1 MNESSPSRTQTHR
14 ASPRRIIKV
23 GTLVLLGA
31 MAYRHFRASRPT
43 ADVRPAGA
51 TVPLDSRMKALN
63 TLLNKASGLSVAELT
78 AEEMIQRSGTA
89 QSGPLF
95 RLMTGWPRRGVRQE
109 DRTIPGQAGAIPIRI
124 YTPER
129 PARAPRPLVLAF
141 HGGGWAQGTLDMA
154 DWMSSTVAADLDAVV
169 VSVDYRL
176 APAHP
181 FPAAVEDSFDA
192 LKWCAANKGA
202 LGAEGRIGVL
212 GESAGGNLAA
222 VICLLAKQQGGPVVH
237 HQALIY
243 PATDLAQVSASRR
256 AYAQGDQVILTTA
269 DIDAF
274 ERFYL
279 PEGTLKSDWRVSPL
293 RAPSH
298 RDLPPA
304 LILVAGHDPLRD
316 DGLQYA
322 EVLRAAG
329 VPVTLGE
336 YPAMPHAFISFPYFS
351 RDAGPAMKQVVAAQK
366 QHLQADL

>member
-1 MNESSPSRTQTHR
+1 MNQSSLSRNQTNR
-14 ASPRRIIKV
+14 ASTRRIIKV
-23 GTLVLLGA
+23 GTLVLLGVV
-31 MAYRHFRASRPT
+31 AYRHFRQSRQS
-43 ADVRPAGA
+43 ADVRTPS
-51 TVPLDSRMKALN
+51 TVPLDSRIKALDS
-63 TLLNKASGLSVAELT
+63 LLKKAPGLSVADLT
-78 AEEMIQRSGTA
+78 AEEMIQRSGTS

-109 DRTIPGQAGAIPIRI
+109 DRTIPGRAGAIPIRI

-129 PARAPRPLVLAF
+129 PSRAPRPLVLAF

-154 DWMSSTVAADLDAVV
+154 DWMNSTVAADLDAVV

-192 LKWCAANKGA
+192 LNWCAENKSA
-202 LGAEGRIGVL
+202 LGAEGRIGVM

-222 VICLLAKQQGGPVVH
+222 VICLLAKEQGGPAVH

-243 PATDLAQVSASRR
+243 PATDLAGESESRR
-256 AYAQGDQVILTTA
+256 KYAKGDQVIITTA

-274 ERFYL
+274 ERFYI
-279 PEGTLKSDWRVSPL
+279 PEGTPRTDWRLSPL

-298 RDLPPA
+298 RHLPPA
-304 LILVAGHDPLRD
+304 LILVAGHDALHD
-316 DGLQYA
+316 DGVHYA
-322 EVLRAAG
+322 EVLRAAQ
-329 VPVTLGE
+329 VPVAVEE

-351 RDAGPAMKQVVAAQK
+351 RDAGAAMKRVVAEQRK
-366 QHLQADL
+366 HLKAGL